1 MAEKSQYTESNTEF
15 KRNGNSLYNGEFI
28 SYLLEKNF
36 FVEAM
41 QQELRCEQ
49 KFVDYYPDWIQSSE
63 LNTVKGLDK
72 FSFRFPSVG
81 VTQSLDE
88 FHYFILEQGLR
99 LRMFRGEYPYNRDVH
114 PWSYDDFIDDKPL
127 EKNDAVIIS
136 CPFSGTGAKH
146 DKMESMLDE
155 AYELRVPVFVDMAW
169 FGTCKDIDID
179 LSHPAIE
186 EVAFST
192 TKGLCTGDYRSGIRF
207 SHHGIIDYTLPK
219 RKDRLALQSDW
230 SHGCHLNTRI
240 GLELMA
246 HFSPD
251 HQWNKYHKAQNE
263 VCESYGL
270 TPSNCVHIA
279 LGDDQWKQFHRDKT
293 YNRVNIAKVVKRV
306 YEQQK

>member
-1 MAEKSQYTESNTEF
+1 
-15 KRNGNSLYNGEFI
+15 
-28 SYLLEKNF
+28 
-36 FVEAM
+36 
-41 QQELRCEQ
+41 LRCE
-49 KFVDYYPDWIQSSE
+49 KEFVDFYPKWIESSE
-63 LNTVKGLDK
+63 LNNVKGLDR

-114 PWSYDDFIDDKPL
+114 PWTYDDFIDDKPL

-155 AYELRVPVFVDMAW
+155 AYELRIPVFVDMAW
-169 FGTCKDIDID
+169 FGTCKNIDID

-207 SHHGIIDYTLPK
+207 SHHGIIDYTSQA

-240 GLELMA
+240 GLELMT

-251 HQWNKYHKAQNE
+251 HQWNKYHKAQQK